1 MTHTILR
8 ATILGFVL
16 LIVGCGPAGTPVVE
30 AGPEGIVTHGKSG
43 ESRTYPWDDIKGL
56 HLSRQLNAK
65 TNKSYPVLRI
75 QTEESP
81 NIEVASSYS
90 ERVDSKAYAGMYI
103 HLSIPEADLDQLKE
117 TIIQSAGLTVH
128 PESDNVWVRKK
139 EATLSPPSEKKVYFK
154 SIGS

>member
-8 ATILGFVL
+8 TTILGFVFL
-16 LIVGCGPAGTPVVE
+16 LVGCGPTGTPVVE
-30 AGPEGIVTHGKSG
+30 AGPEGIVTHGRTGKSQ
-43 ESRTYPWDDIKGL
+43 TYPWDDINGL
-56 HLSRQLNAK
+56 HLSRQLNAR

-75 QTEESP
+75 QTEENP

-103 HLSIPEADLDQLKE
+103 HLSIPQADFDELQK

-128 PESDNVWVRKK
+128 PESDNVWVRRKD
-139 EATLSPPSEKKVYFK
+139 ATASPPSDQKVYFK

>member
-1 MTHTILR
+1 MTRPIFYVTL
-8 ATILGFVL
+8 LGFFL
-16 LIVGCGPAGTPVVE
+16 FFSGCRPTGTPVVE
-30 AGPEGIVTHGKSG
+30 AGPKGVVTHGKSG
-43 ESRTYPWDDIKGL
+43 ESQTYPWDDITGL

-75 QTEESP
+75 QTEKNP

-128 PESDNVWVRKK
+128 AESDNVWIRKK
-139 EATLSPPSEKKVYFK
+139 DAASNPPSENRVYFK
-154 SIGS
+154 GIGS